1 MNSPSAA
8 LRQLYRHAATPARWL
23 AELRQADT
31 LIERFEFDL
40 RRTGLDAETALE
52 GLLTPVSLDA
62 ALDGV
67 RLASSGAPA
76 AGGSSQRDQIDAR
89 SGSPRSGLDK
99 FAELTD
105 RIPAPLCP
113 DTASIEANPTRA
125 AGSSPPAEAGSHF
138 DPQTHPRL
146 ALLQTLARVD
156 LPSLQRRYGLL
167 DSADAAAGAATT
179 NRPPGCTASAAL
191 APQYSAAEAQAW
203 LHTLARRANAPG
215 ATNQPLTLRAAQASH
230 GPEQPVRPINASA
243 DTHHARTADN
253 PRALPAGAS
262 VTRHSAA
269 AHTDRTTAE
278 PFGHN
283 PPALGGLQ
291 RLLQR
296 FDPAG
301 PTTPS
306 ATSTIASASAAGPAA
321 HGAMRSADPAWQAKA
336 TDSAATRHPAAAT
349 AAALRTELYRST
361 PSGHDTQGE
370 PLADPARPPIQPAR
384 SAAPGRPASTRPTW
398 AAPIGGFRGLA
409 ALGRTA
415 EPAATQ
421 TPAHTDPPSPRQPFS
436 PSHDALRDG
445 IDAEQFAELLRQQA
459 RRHGI
464 DLTELEP

>member
-23 AELRQADT
+23 ARLRQADT

-40 RRTGLDAETALE
+40 RRAGLEADIALAA
-52 GLLTPVSLDA
+52 LLTPVSLDA
-62 ALDGV
+62 VLGGV
-67 RLASSGAPA
+67 QLTSSGAPA
-76 AGGSSQRDQIDAR
+76 AAGSSQRDQIDAR
-89 SGSPRSGLDK
+89 SDSPCSGLDN

-138 DPQTHPRL
+138 DPQSHPRL

-167 DSADAAAGAATT
+167 DDTDTTANAATAT
-179 NRPPGCTASAAL
+179 RPPGCTALAAPALQHSAAD
-191 APQYSAAEAQAW
+191 AQAW
-203 LHTLARRANAPG
+203 LHTLARRVNAPG
-215 ATNQPLTLRAAQASH
+215 AADQPLTLRPAQAGH
-230 GPEQPVRPINASA
+230 GPDRPSQPINVSA
-243 DTHHARTADN
+243 DTRHARTADH

-269 AHTDRTTAE
+269 ADTDRPTAE
-278 PFGHN
+278 PFDHN
-283 PPALGGLQ
+283 PPALGSLQ

-321 HGAMRSADPAWQAKA
+321 HGAMRSTDPAWQAKA
-336 TDSAATRHPAAAT
+336 TDSAATRHPAVAT
-349 AAALRTELYRST
+349 AAALRTELYRS
-361 PSGHDTQGE
+361 
-370 PLADPARPPIQPAR
+370 
-384 SAAPGRPASTRPTW
+384 AAPSIPANTNPTW

-409 ALGRTA
+409 ALGRAA
-415 EPAATQ
+415 EPAAT
-421 TPAHTDPPSPRQPFS
+421 PAPADTAPPRQPFS
-436 PSHDALRDG
+436 PSADTPRDG
-445 IDAEQFAELLRQQA
+445 IDAEQLAELLRQQA

-464 DLTELEP
+464 DLTEFEP